1 MSLLESDASQW
12 FVKATGS
19 VLTGDLGF
27 LSATP
32 GDGSSSEDGREDPHV
47 RTKRNR

>member
-1 MSLLESDASQW
+1 MSLLESGASRR

-19 VLTGDLGF
+19 VLTGELGF
-27 LSATP
+27 LSAKP

-47 RTKRNR
+47 KTKRNR